1 MSDQNMHRHPVRVLL
16 LLAASAAVASG
27 CALPAAGQAGQRHH
41 RQGTSHA
48 SAAQASTGGF
58 SSQERSFIS
67 DMRGTFRLSS
77 SVTGT
82 SIVAYGNSV
91 CASRS
96 SGTSQAKVIKLTE
109 GDWTSL
115 DSGQAEQITRLAESD
130 LCSSELPPAAP
141 AQVTFKFWGTGSPD
155 ITYGNDSSNMQGSG
169 LPFTAHMSY
178 DPNAMYYS
186 AQAQLNGYGTV
197 HCELI
202 VSDGSTSYVKQGV
215 AGGGYNICDAQLNN
229 ETSLGS
235 GWN

>member
-1 MSDQNMHRHPVRVLL
+1 MRPLPVRI
-16 LLAASAAVASG
+16 LLALTAAAAAVSG
-27 CALPAAGQAGQRHH
+27 CAPPVVTQASQRHH
-41 RQGTSHA
+41 HTNISPAGQS
-48 SAAQASTGGF
+48 GF
-58 SSQERSFIS
+58 SGQERSFIS
-67 DMRGTFRLSS
+67 DMRGQFSLSS
-77 SVTGT
+77 SVSDA

-91 CASRS
+91 CAGRS
-96 SGTSQAKVIKLTE
+96 SGTSQARVIKLTE

-115 DSGQAEQITRLAESD
+115 ASGQAEKITRLAESD

-141 AQVTFKFWGTGSPD
+141 ALVTFKFWGTGAPD
-155 ITYGNDSSNMQGSG
+155 ITYGNDTSNLQGSG

-202 VSDGSTSYVKQGV
+202 VSDGTTRYTKQGV
-215 AGGGYNICDAQLNN
+215 ASGGYNICDAQLNN
-229 ETSLGS
+229 ETSFGS